1 MGASGSTDSPKDFPI
16 PVSGCHQRT
25 ANVSFAWLR
34 TMSERGTMSIKKSN
48 RSERAIALAMSERW
62 MVRRLFSSATMNAR
76 QVRSEMKTGSA
87 SNHLLSQAREKRMGA
102 SAEIIWT

>member
-1 MGASGSTDSPKDFPI
+1 MDPRAPTSPPSTGATLGAESALRIGTLEL
-16 PVSGCHQRT
+16 R
-25 ANVSFAWLR
+25 LR